1 MTKAIF
7 NGKVI
12 AESDTAE
19 SVEGNTYFP
28 PESLARENFSETD
41 HTTFCGWK
49 GTANYYSVTVEGETA
64 ENVAWTYK
72 NPKPEAAHIKE
83 FVAFYPA
90 VKIET

>member
-1 MTKAIF
+1 M
-7 NGKVI
+7 
-12 AESDTAE
+12 E

-28 PESLARENFSETD
+28 PDALIRSVFSETD

-49 GTANYYSVTVEGETA
+49 GTASYYSVTVGGETA

-72 NPKPEAAHIKE
+72 DPKPEAANIKE
-83 FVAFYPA
+83 FVAFYPM